1 MPLTISKLK
10 MWANPGYTRHCLEVP
25 PVGSKKLP
33 APDWSSAPDVT
44 FRPSK
49 NTTLT
54 ALEVPLSY
62 ITVFNMSYL
71 YIEASDGNASI
82 SLFGWIDSIEQTA
95 TSAESVRINWSVDW
109 WRSYSGSLTF
119 KAGTITRSS
128 NSANKRPYPIQPR
141 QWKVTR
147 YEKLCQS
154 WSDHETYPYW
164 VVITYTKKVSD
175 VVTEIATYFWQADFS
190 TAKTETQGG
199 TTYYAMPLNR
209 VFAGAIPGLLGLN
222 PDQIT
227 SIYICPHPPA
237 SPTWGGDTLTHHAES
252 KDWFAYRASVNLATQ
267 QSTTYLRTYVSDDL
281 KKAVIIDPTGA
292 IVYTLPWGYSTNNI
306 YYILDNGTIGCNL
319 NISLRTSGVS
329 VPGVE
334 NAPIG
339 KTASLPCICVPLC
352 SNGWSTYNFSG
363 QRAYD
368 IEMRAIQRE
377 QNAVSGLIGMGSSAL
392 GGGVGG
398 AMAGKGL
405 GAGIGASAGALG
417 SIIGTALNYKYDAEF
432 NDRYQQATDKL
443 HANQAS
449 TVIQSAGG
457 IAFMNTVATAGHWY
471 IVQLEADL
479 VSSLEYNNDITLN
492 GYETDL
498 SVASTSGFITSGPL
512 QIKNLVLTGSAP
524 PQAKQAIKLLLE
536 GGVRIVENNPS
547 GVIP

>member
-1 MPLTISKLK
+1 MALTINKLK
-10 MWANPGYTRHCLEVP
+10 MWKNPGYTRNCLRVP
-25 PVGSKKLP
+25 PAGSWKMP
-33 APDWSSAPDVT
+33 APDYTLPASDTLRSHKD
-44 FRPSK
+44 S
-49 NTTLT
+49 TLT
-54 ALEVPLSY
+54 ELNLPLSY
-62 ITVFNMSYL
+62 TKVFDMSYL
-71 YIEASDGNASI
+71 YIEATDSNATVK
-82 SLFGWIDSIEQTA
+82 LFGWITSIEQRS
-95 TSAESVRINWSVDW
+95 TSAEGVTIRWDVDW
-109 WRSYSGSLTF
+109 WRTYSGSLTF
-119 KAGTITRSS
+119 GAGTITRCS

-141 QWKVTR
+141 QWKVTN

-164 VVITYTKKVSD
+164 VVITYTITVSD

-199 TTYYAMPLNR
+199 NTYYAMPLNR

-267 QSTTYLRTYVSDDL
+267 QSTTYQKTYVSDDL

-292 IVYTLPWGYSTNNI
+292 IIYTLPWGYSTNNI

-319 NISLRTSGVS
+319 NISLRTSGIN

-392 GGGVGG
+392 GGGIGG
-398 AMAGKGL
+398 AMVGKGA
-405 GAGIGASAGALG
+405 GAGAGAAAGALG
-417 SIIGTALNYKYDAEF
+417 SIIGTALN
-432 NDRYQQATDKL
+432 
-443 HANQAS
+443 
-449 TVIQSAGG
+449 
-457 IAFMNTVATAGHWY
+457 
-471 IVQLEADL
+471 
-479 VSSLEYNNDITLN
+479 
-492 GYETDL
+492 
-498 SVASTSGFITSGPL
+498 
-512 QIKNLVLTGSAP
+512 
-524 PQAKQAIKLLLE
+524 
-536 GGVRIVENNPS
+536 
-547 GVIP
+547 